1 MSLNSQNDDF
11 SSVVA
16 EFEETAPS
24 QPRSQPPQ
32 SPAQGGTMSPPTTT
46 PTNLGV
52 AVAVA
57 VANTPMDVAGPV
69 LSHIATIALHAE
81 ETVAAITHDMD
92 MSTVAY
98 IACRATGN
106 SLQSQLHLSHLNN
119 LFQHVVEF
127 ATSTTVMGYLD
138 GVTPDRLE
146 RACNNVSKPF
156 PI

>member
-1 MSLNSQNDDF
+1 MSFDQENNDF
-11 SSVVA
+11 SSIAA

-24 QPRSQPPQ
+24 QPFSQPPQ
-32 SPAQGGTMSPPTTT
+32 SPVQGSTVSPSPQTT
-46 PTNLGV
+46 PTDV
-52 AVAVA
+52 AVAS
-57 VANTPMDVAGPV
+57 TPMDIAGPV

-81 ETVAAITHDMD
+81 ETVVAITHDMD

-98 IACRATGN
+98 IARRATSN
-106 SLQSQLHLSHLNN
+106 SLQSELDLSYLNN

-146 RACNNVSKPF
+146 RACNNVSGPLSV
-156 PI
+156 